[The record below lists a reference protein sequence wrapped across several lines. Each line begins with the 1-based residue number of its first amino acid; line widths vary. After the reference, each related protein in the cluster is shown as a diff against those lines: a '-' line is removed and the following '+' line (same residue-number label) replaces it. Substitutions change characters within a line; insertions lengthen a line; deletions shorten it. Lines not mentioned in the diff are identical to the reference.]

1 MKHVAAISL
10 VDGKYMIYLA
20 SKSPR
25 RKQLLTSAGIPFEV
39 VNRDSVGLPAFDKAN
54 PGEYARELAVRK
66 ALAAKCP
73 SDKLVLGCDTIVVL
87 DGELLEKPP
96 TERDAVEYLLR
107 LQNNWH
113 DVFTGIALWD
123 KARDILY
130 SDVEQTGVHF
140 APLTIEDIEA
150 YVRTG
155 EPMDKAGAYGIQ
167 EKGALLVREIRG
179 DYFNVVGLPLFRLTL
194 LLEKFNI
201 KVRELIVRG

>member
-1 MKHVAAISL
+1 
-10 VDGKYMIYLA
+10 MIYLA

-25 RKQLLTSAGIPFEV
+25 RRQLLASAGIPFEV
-39 VNRDSVGLPAFDKAN
+39 VNRDPVGLPVFDNSN
-54 PGEYARELAVRK
+54 PGEYARELAARK

-87 DGELLEKPP
+87 AGELLEKPP
-96 TERDAVEYLLR
+96 NERDAVEYLLR

-113 DVFTGIALWD
+113 DVYTGIALWD
-123 KARDILY
+123 RARDILH
-130 SDVEQTGVHF
+130 SDVERTRVHF
-140 APLTIEDIEA
+140 APLTLEDIEA
-150 YVRTG
+150 YVLTG

-167 EKGALLVREIRG
+167 EKGALLIREIDG

-201 KVRELIVRG
+201 KVRDLIARC